1 LSATREEVL
10 ACLADGLREAGI
22 ELGGRVLAPDLSL
35 DHDLGVDSF
44 QLMQVARHLETA
56 YAFKFAVA
64 DWVLREEELDAP
76 GYKVGGLVD
85 FILAELST
93 QLPS

>member
-1 LSATREEVL
+1 MTATREAVL
-10 ACLADGLREAGI
+10 ACLAAGLQEAGI
-22 ELGGRVLAPDLSL
+22 ELDGRALTPELSL

-64 DWVLREEELDAP
+64 DWVLREEEQELP
-76 GYKVGGLVD
+76 SYKVGGLVD
-85 FILAELST
+85 FILVELGS
-93 QLPS
+93 

>member
-1 LSATREEVL
+1 MSAVRDEVL

-22 ELGGRVLAPDLSL
+22 ELDGRELAPELSL

-64 DWVLREEELDAP
+64 DWVLREEEQDVP
-76 GYKVGGLVD
+76 SYKVGGLVD
-85 FILAELST
+85 FILVELGS
-93 QLPS
+93 